1 MVDVAKPPQECNVE
15 LRDVQA
21 SYGHPRR
28 IQRTCLRCKG
38 AMTKRSA
45 LRVLDDGWFD
55 DARLCSSPH
64 VGALRGEL
72 WSLSSY
78 GGRSQLSKGSVTP
91 ESTFECI
98 DNLPGDRIPDEGNTT
113 ASQQPYQRTYPMKL
127 LSSHSHLLQPSI
139 AILVVWNWFVR
150 DAHVLRIFE
159 RSCNW
164 IWA

>member
-1 MVDVAKPPQECNVE
+1 
-15 LRDVQA
+15 
-21 SYGHPRR
+21 
-28 IQRTCLRCKG
+28 
-38 AMTKRSA
+38 MTKRSA

-55 DARLCSSPH
+55 DARLCSSPR